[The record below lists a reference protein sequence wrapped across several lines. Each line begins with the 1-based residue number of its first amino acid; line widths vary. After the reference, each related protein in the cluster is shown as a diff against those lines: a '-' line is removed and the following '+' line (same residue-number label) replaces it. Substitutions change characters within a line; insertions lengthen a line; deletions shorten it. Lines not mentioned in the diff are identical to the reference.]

1 MKFIISGC
9 TDNGAVRKVNED
21 KLEFKVTD
29 FGLAAIVCDGM
40 GGHKGGLIA
49 ADIAVNSI
57 MTHIIS
63 LTENFNAQ
71 KEIIESFKKAND
83 AILKRSRQE
92 RDLSMMGTTS
102 VLLLIKDLNFFTAH
116 LGDSRIYM
124 IRNKKIRR
132 LTKDHTK
139 VQQLIDEMKISYEQ
153 AVLMAD
159 QNAITQ
165 VLGVN
170 ELSKPELSGPVQLNK
185 GDIFLLSTDGLS
197 NYVNDN
203 EILDI
208 ILDCEP
214 TKACEQLIYLTNLR
228 NGQDNITALIVK
240 VEDL

>member
-9 TDNGAVRKVNED
+9 TDKGAVRKVNED
-21 KLEFKVTD
+21 KFDFKVSD
-29 FGLAAIVCDGM
+29 FGLTAIVCDGM
-40 GGHKGGLIA
+40 GGHQGGLIA
-49 ADIAVNSI
+49 AEIAVNSI
-57 MTHIIS
+57 MTHIVS
-63 LTENFNAQ
+63 LTKNFIVQ
-71 KEIIESFKKAND
+71 KEIIESFRNAND
-83 AILKRSRQE
+83 DILKRGRLE
-92 RDLSMMGTTS
+92 KELSMMGTTA
-102 VLLLIKDLNFFTAH
+102 VLLLIQDLNFFTAH
-116 LGDSRIYM
+116 LGDSRIYL
-124 IRNKKIRR
+124 IRNRKIRR

-153 AVLMAD
+153 AALMAD
-159 QNAITQ
+159 PNAITQ

-170 ELSKPELSGPVQLNK
+170 ELSKPELSGPAQLNT

-214 TKACEQLIYLTNLR
+214 NKACEQLIYLTNLR
-228 NGQDNITALIVK
+228 NGQDNITALIAK